1 MGRDGDT
8 EQARIAALAAAMEA
22 VVATMDP
29 VTRDIFVR
37 HRLDGWS
44 YQRIADAH
52 GIGVAEVERHLAGAV
67 AALDLGL
74 RRLGL

>member
-1 MGRDGDT
+1 MDANDQAGRG
-8 EQARIAALAAAMEA
+8 RIAALVAAMDRI
-22 VVATMDP
+22 VVAMDP

-44 YQRIADAH
+44 YQRIAH
-52 GIGVAEVERHLAGAV
+52 ERGLTVRQVERHLAQAV
-67 AALDLGL
+67 ATLDLGL

>member
-1 MGRDGDT
+1 MDADD
-8 EQARIAALAAAMEA
+8 QAGQGRIAALVAAMDRI
-22 VVATMDP
+22 VVAMDP

-44 YQRIADAH
+44 YQRIARER
-52 GIGVAEVERHLAGAV
+52 GLTVREVERHLADAV
-67 AALDLGL
+67 ATLDLGL

>member
-1 MGRDGDT
+1 MNANDQTRRG
-8 EQARIAALAAAMEA
+8 RIAALVAAMDRI
-22 VVATMDP
+22 VVAMDP

-44 YQRIADAH
+44 YQRIAREQGLDVH
-52 GIGVAEVERHLAGAV
+52 QVERHLADAV
-67 AALDLGL
+67 ATLDLGL